1 MASEA
6 PPFWYEK
13 PGFLAAL
20 ITPISWIYGKIASD
34 RMIKATRRKVGI
46 PVICIGNFTVGG
58 AGKTPT
64 AIAIAKA
71 ALEMGLKPGILTRG
85 YGGTASLP
93 TLVDLSHHGAKYVG
107 DEPILLAEVAPT
119 MVSQDRHAGA
129 LALIE
134 HGVDI
139 ILMDDG
145 FQSAH
150 LWFDYS
156 VLVVDSVRGLGNG
169 KVIPAGPVR
178 APLKDQMIYAH
189 ALCVIGNGNTAD
201 SLVRI
206 AARSAKPVYNAVLKP
221 KSVAEF
227 ADKKCLAF
235 AGIGDPQKFFSSLE
249 RTGAKLEVTKAFPD
263 HHYYSDDEI
272 EELISL
278 AQTSDLELVTTT
290 KDFVRLQSGHGKSK
304 EFSEMLT
311 VLDVE
316 LVFDDPATNSII
328 IDRAM
333 KNFRGK

>member
-20 ITPISWIYGKIASD
+20 ISPISWIYGKIASD
-34 RMIKATRRKVGI
+34 RMIKATRRKVEV

-85 YGGTASLP
+85 YGGSASAP

-107 DEPILLAEVAPT
+107 DEPMLLAEVAPT
-119 MVSQDRHAGA
+119 MVSQDRYAGA

-304 EFSEMLT
+304 AFSEMLK

>member
-6 PPFWYEK
+6 PPFWYQK
-13 PGFLAAL
+13 PGLQAAL
-20 ITPISWIYGKIASD
+20 LSPISWIYGKIASG
-34 RMIKATRRKVGI
+34 RMIKATRRNVDV

-64 AIAIAKA
+64 AIAFAKA
-71 ALEMGLKPGILTRG
+71 ALMRGLKPGILTRG
-85 YGGTASLP
+85 YGGTASSP
-93 TLVDLSHHGAKYVG
+93 TLVDLSHHSAKYVG

-178 APLKDQMIYAH
+178 APLRDQMIYAH
-189 ALCVIGNGNTAD
+189 ALCVIGEGNTAD
-201 SLVRI
+201 SLIRI
-206 AARSAKPVYNAVLKP
+206 AARSAKPVYNAVLKS
-221 KSVAEF
+221 KSGSEF
-227 ADKKCLAF
+227 AGKKCLAF
-235 AGIGDPQKFFSSLE
+235 AGIGDPQKFFTSLGK
-249 RTGAKLEVTKAFPD
+249 TGAKLEITRSFSD
-263 HHYYSDDEI
+263 HHYYTDDEI
-272 EELISL
+272 DELIAL
-278 AQTSDLELVTTT
+278 AKKSDLELVTTM
-290 KDFVRLQSGHGKSK
+290 KDFVRLQSGLGKSK
-304 EFSEMLT
+304 EFSEMLK

-316 LVFDDPATNSII
+316 LVFDDPATSSVI
-328 IDRAM
+328 IDRAI
-333 KNFRGK
+333 KNFKNK